1 MHNQSVCRRQLLLHY
16 SVASIDTTLHSQ
28 LVGQGERARAA
39 QEAMDALVDCAAE
52 RERERDPNRT
62 FAAGLDWFCRHV
74 KAKAV
79 DEQYDAGVSGAK
91 DWVQQLTD
99 VASVCDQWLES
110 LARV

>member
-39 QEAMDALVDCAAE
+39 QEAMDALVDRAAE
-52 RERERDPNRT
+52 RERERDPKRT

-79 DEQYDAGVSGAK
+79 EEQYEAGVSGAK
-91 DWVQQLTD
+91 DWVQQLID

>member
-39 QEAMDALVDCAAE
+39 QEAMDALADRAAE
-52 RERERDPNRT
+52 RVRDPNRT

-74 KAKAV
+74 KAKAEE
-79 DEQYDAGVSGAK
+79 EQYTARVARADA
-91 DWVQQLTD
+91 DWIQQLTH

-110 LARV
+110 LA

>member
-1 MHNQSVCRRQLLLHY
+1 M
-16 SVASIDTTLHSQ
+16 ASIDTTFHSQ

-39 QEAMDALVDCAAE
+39 QVAMDALVDRAAE
-52 RERERDPNRT
+52 RERERNPHRT

-74 KAKAV
+74 KAKAA
-79 DEQYDAGVSGAK
+79 EERYAAGVSRAE

>member
-28 LVGQGERARAA
+28 LVGQGIRARAA
-39 QEAMDALVDCAAE
+39 QEAMDALVDRAAT
-52 RERERDPNRT
+52 RERDPNRT

-79 DEQYDAGVSGAK
+79 EERYEAGVSGAK
-91 DWVQQLTD
+91 DWVQQLID
-99 VASVCDQWLES
+99 VASVCDQWLQS
-110 LARV
+110 LA